1 MNAVTEAS
9 HLSTVA
15 QDLEQDRQQ
24 PLQIQPLSGR
34 IGAVVHGARLS
45 GELAAEQFTQI
56 HAALLRHRVLFFR
69 GQHHLTDASHQAL
82 SLIHI

>member
-1 MNAVTEAS
+1 MQALRRDAVNAVTEAS

-34 IGAVVHGARLS
+34 IGAVVHG
-45 GELAAEQFTQI
+45 
-56 HAALLRHRVLFFR
+56 
-69 GQHHLTDASHQAL
+69 L